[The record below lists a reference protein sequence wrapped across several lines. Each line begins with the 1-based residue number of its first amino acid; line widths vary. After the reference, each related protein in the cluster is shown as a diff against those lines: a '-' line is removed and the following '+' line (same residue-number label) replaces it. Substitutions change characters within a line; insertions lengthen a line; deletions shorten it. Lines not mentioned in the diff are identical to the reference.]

1 MMTRRN
7 NVAIWQSDDNIDHKK
22 IHGKLLIIS
31 VPPKLMVMIILV
43 FAC

>member
-1 MMTRRN
+1 MMTSR
-7 NVAIWQSDDNIDHKK
+7 NVAMRESDDNIDHKK